1 MPRKKTIAALSSVA
15 PVILAIGF
23 FIIGIVFW
31 TGLEMGMEA
40 TNNEEFCI
48 SCHEMGD
55 NVYPEYRRTVHY
67 INRTG
72 VRATCPDCHVPR
84 TWTHKVMRKIHAT
97 NELYHW
103 AIGTVDTREKFLNK
117 RNELAEQVWASM
129 RASDSRECRNCHG
142 EEYMALADQTP
153 KAKKMH
159 ILALEWDKT
168 CIDCHQGIAHTLPDE
183 FDKGAVFDQLHEQFE
198 QQAIACHECHDD
210 VQAQPDDEEW

>member
-1 MPRKKTIAALSSVA
+1 LLRKKTIAVLSTMA
-15 PVILAIGF
+15 PVVLAVVF
-23 FIIGIVFW
+23 FVTGIFFW
-31 TGLEMGMEA
+31 TGLEMGMEQ
-40 TNNEEFCI
+40 TNTEEFCI
-48 SCHEMGD
+48 SCHEMSH

-103 AIGTVDTREKFLNK
+103 AIGTIDTREKFLGK
-117 RNELAEQVWASM
+117 RMELADQVWTSM
-129 RASDSRECRNCHG
+129 RQSDSRECRNCHD

-153 KAKKMH
+153 KARKMH
-159 ILALEWDKT
+159 ILAPELNKT

-183 FDKGAVFDQLHEQFE
+183 FDKEAVFDQLHEQFE
-198 QQAIACHECHDD
+198 QREVACHECHDD
-210 VQAQPDDEEW
+210 VPAQSDEEW